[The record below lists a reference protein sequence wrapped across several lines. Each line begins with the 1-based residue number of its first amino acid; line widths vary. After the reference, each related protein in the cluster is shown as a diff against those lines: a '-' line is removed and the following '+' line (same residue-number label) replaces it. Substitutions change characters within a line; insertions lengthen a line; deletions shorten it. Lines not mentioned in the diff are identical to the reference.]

1 MPGVMGVPGSTPGQS
16 NFSTTMSTGEGGD
29 DLVPGRLVEFVG
41 WDPTAGDPILAGR
54 PGWVISTGEERQIVS
69 WVLDST

>member
-1 MPGVMGVPGSTPGQS
+1 
-16 NFSTTMSTGEGGD
+16 MSTSKGGD
-29 DLVPGRLVEFVG
+29 NLVPGWLVEFVG
-41 WDPTAGDPILAGR
+41 WDPTVGDPILAGQ